1 MPLLLGAHDHEILE
15 MAKMLL
21 AEDRLLSPKML
32 SAFLAQEGISM
43 TPAQCGWWIRRTRAF
58 KKRRRGAGAFWVPIR
73 PRLQHLYKQ
82 LCLQ

>member
-1 MPLLLGAHDHEILE
+1 MPLLLGTHDHEILE
-15 MAKMLL
+15 LVRILL

-32 SAFLAQEGISM
+32 SSLLAQGGIDM

-58 KKRRRGAGAFWVPIR
+58 RKKRRGAGAFWVPIR

-82 LCLQ
+82 LGLQ